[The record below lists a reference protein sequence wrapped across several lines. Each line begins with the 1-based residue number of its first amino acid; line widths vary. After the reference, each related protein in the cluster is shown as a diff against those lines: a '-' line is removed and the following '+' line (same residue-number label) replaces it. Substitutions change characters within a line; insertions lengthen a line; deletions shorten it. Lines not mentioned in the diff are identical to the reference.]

1 MELTDAQ
8 FERYAR
14 HLILDEVGDAGQ
26 QKLLQARVLIVG
38 AGGLGAPMLLYLAA
52 AGVGTIGIIDDDHV
66 DLSNLQ
72 RQVIHMTERVGSAK
86 TQSAAATI
94 AAVNPDIFVEQHA
107 TRLTADNVMAL
118 INDYDVIADG
128 SDNFSTR
135 YLLNDACHLAGK
147 TLVAGALL
155 RFEGQLSTFRSG
167 VSGHQDAPCYRCLF
181 PAPPAAGSVPRC
193 DEAGILGA
201 VAGVIGTL
209 QATEVIKE
217 ILSLG
222 DSMAGRLMLYDSL
235 SGSFRTV
242 KFKRNPECPLCG
254 DAPQIQTVS

>member
-1 MELTDAQ
+1 
-8 FERYAR
+8 
-14 HLILDEVGDAGQ
+14 
-26 QKLLQARVLIVG
+26 
-38 AGGLGAPMLLYLAA
+38 
-52 AGVGTIGIIDDDHV
+52 
-66 DLSNLQ
+66 
-72 RQVIHMTERVGSAK
+72 MTERVGSAK

-94 AAVNPDIFVEQHA
+94 AAVNPDIVVEQHA

-181 PAPPAAGSVPRC
+181 PAPPAAGTVPRC

-254 DAPQIQTVS
+254 DAPQIQAVS